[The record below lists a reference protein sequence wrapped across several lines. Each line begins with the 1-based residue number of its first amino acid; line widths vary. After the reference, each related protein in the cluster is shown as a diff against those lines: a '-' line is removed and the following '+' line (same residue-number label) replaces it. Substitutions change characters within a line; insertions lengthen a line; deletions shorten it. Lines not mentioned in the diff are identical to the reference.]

1 MRDANANGGFMKRVV
16 LAFATAAAL
25 TLATALPVASEGL
38 TETTVSCDDG
48 TTFTSVV
55 SAESLAG
62 LVDAVQAMTLFP
74 AGLTCVLTQA
84 PVVHALGGVASAW
97 PGGGFIVGGGR
108 FQVGCPNVPFML
120 FWVNFA
126 ISAHTVSDDAGD
138 VRGGTLNL
146 TIPAGQCVGPSHLT
160 SKPYCLR
167 IDADSAPP
175 PPNGAWYAYLWSHV
189 TNTSGSFWAN
199 AEDTNFASG
208 WKDTGNPGHQ
218 LSPDREADHPTAG
231 SCPAAGSPHPDDP
244 WISHPILNGNVTI
257 HPAQ

>member
-1 MRDANANGGFMKRVV
+1 MRRITVT
-16 LAFATAAAL
+16 FAMALAL

-38 TETTVSCDDG
+38 VDATVTCDDG
-48 TTFTSVV
+48 TTFT
-55 SAESLAG
+55 AALDAGSLAS

-74 AGLTCVLTQA
+74 ADLSCAVAQA

-108 FQVGCPNVPFML
+108 FQVGCPQNVPPGPFL
-120 FWVNFA
+120 TFWVNFA
-126 ISAHTVSDDAGD
+126 ISAHTVDDNAGD

-146 TIPAGQCVGPSHLT
+146 TIPANQCVGPSHLT

-175 PPNGAWYAYLWSHV
+175 PPDGAWFAYLWSHV

-199 AEDTNFASG
+199 AEGTNFASG

-218 LSPDREADHPTAG
+218 LSPDREADHPTNG
-231 SCPAAGSPHPDDP
+231 SCPDAGSPNPDDP
-244 WISHPILNGNVTI
+244 YISHAILNGNITI
-257 HPAQ
+257 HAAQ